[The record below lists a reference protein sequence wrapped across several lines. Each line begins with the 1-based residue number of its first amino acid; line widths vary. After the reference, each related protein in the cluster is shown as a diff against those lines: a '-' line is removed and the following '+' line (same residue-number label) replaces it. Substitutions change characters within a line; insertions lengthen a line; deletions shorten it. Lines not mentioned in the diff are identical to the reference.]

1 MKSSMRFALLAGLL
15 LFAAC
20 GDDDSDKDHTHEDAG
35 AGKGGSGGA
44 AGKGGSGGTR
54 ADAGVPDGGSK
65 LEAPGSLPRPPKGG
79 LPADLRP
86 PR

>member
-1 MKSSMRFALLAGLL
+1 MKISMRFALLAGLL

-20 GDDDSDKDHTHEDAG
+20 GDDDHDKEHTHEDAG
-35 AGKGGSGGA
+35 

-54 ADAGVPDGGSK
+54 ADAGVPDGSK
-65 LEAPGSLPRPPKGG
+65 LDRPGSLPRPPKAG
-79 LPADLRP
+79 LPAELRP

>member
-1 MKSSMRFALLAGLL
+1 MKISMRFALLAGLL

-20 GDDDSDKDHTHEDAG
+20 GDDDHDKDHSHEDAG

-44 AGKGGSGGTR
+44 AKGGSGGTR
-54 ADAGVPDGGSK
+54 ADAGVPDGSK
-65 LEAPGSLPRPPKGG
+65 LERPGSLPRPPKAG
-79 LPADLRP
+79 LPAELRP